1 MTTLYRTILV
11 AGLLATASLA
21 DMDSQRMQ
29 RDIRI
34 MEGVLGNENLY
45 YDVPNGADFHAR
57 GLYLDGYGV
66 FFVAS
71 GPSPGAERW
80 DKSLSK
86 GELLAAV
93 RDLLAEFLGDYAGTI
108 GQIDQDDRITVCYQ
122 PKWPP
127 RPAIADTVSFDLFK
141 QVEAIP
147 ELRGSRFDFKELVV
161 AVAVPDS
168 LKKFHFSIDDEQI
181 PTIAKAREYHFSI
194 DDEQIATIAKARE
207 YLQKSLE
214 KLVAMGQIDKSLA
227 EAVGEADS
235 PVKVYVRF
243 YNKHSAAIA
252 ATVKKSAID
261 AFREGRIDS
270 ATFRQ
275 RIAFAEYKDLR
286 KIDIMAGILDQ
297 AFRHDSYPP
306 WSRIQRT
313 LGMYQPDVGAL
324 FFMSDPLRVAN
335 LCPAPP
341 SKPTSSKPS
350 PTTARP
356 STKSRPMST
365 SSSNI
370 ALVGRLIFCRVMN
383 PKSSN
388 IIQIRLTFC
397 RSLNPP
403 LTPTPVATW
412 TSMLLAKRRCGKH
425 GKYGKHMSLPNTP
438 KTYLPISIRL
448 YGQQRGYRGYRP
460 RGFAPP
466 VGS

>member
-21 DMDSQRMQ
+21 DMDPRRMQ

-71 GPSPGAERW
+71 GPSPGVERW

-108 GQIDQDDRITVCYQ
+108 GQLDPDDRITVCYQ

-127 RPAIADTVSFDLFK
+127 RPTVADTVSFDLSK

-168 LKKFHFSIDDEQI
+168 LNAKFHFSIDDEQI
-181 PTIAKAREYHFSI
+181 PTIAKAREY
-194 DDEQIATIAKARE
+194 
-207 YLQKSLE
+207 LQEALE
-214 KLVAMGQIDKSLA
+214 KLVAGGQIDKSLA

-297 AFRHDSYPP
+297 VFRHDSYPP

-324 FFMSDPLRVAN
+324 FFMSDPMRVAN
-335 LCPAPP
+335 PLPRATV
-341 SKPTSSKPS
+341 KANIVEAVADYGATLHQVQADEHVIVEYRS
-350 PTTARP
+350 PFSAR
-356 STKSRPMST
+356 S
-365 SSSNI
+365 
-370 ALVGRLIFCRVMN
+370 ALLKV
-383 PKSSN
+383 PKSA
-388 IIQIRLTFC
+388 IDAYAHGDL
-397 RSLNPP
+397 SLDAFRKKAVWE
-403 LTPTPVATW
+403 T
-412 TSMLLAKRRCGKH
+412 
-425 GKYGKHMSLPNTP
+425 
-438 KTYLPISIRL
+438 
-448 YGQQRGYRGYRP
+448 Q
-460 RGFAPP
+460 
-466 VGS
+466 

>member
-1 MTTLYRTILV
+1 MTTLYRAILV
-11 AGLLATASLA
+11 ASFMATASLA
-21 DMDSQRMQ
+21 DIDSQRMQ

-45 YDVPNGADFHAR
+45 YDVPNGADFRAR
-57 GLYLDGYGV
+57 GLYLDDYGV

-71 GPSPGAERW
+71 GPSPGVERW
-80 DKSLSK
+80 DKSLSQ

-108 GQIDQDDRITVCYQ
+108 GQLDQDDRITVCYQ

-127 RPAIADTVSFDLFK
+127 RPAVADTVSFDLSK

-168 LKKFHFSIDDEQI
+168 LNAKFHFSIDDEQI
-181 PTIAKAREYHFSI
+181 PTIAKAREY
-194 DDEQIATIAKARE
+194 
-207 YLQKSLE
+207 LQESLE
-214 KLVAMGQIDKSLA
+214 KLVAGGQIDKSLA

-235 PVKVYVRF
+235 PVKVYVRC

-297 AFRHDSYPP
+297 VFRHDSYPP

-324 FFMSDPLRVAN
+324 FFLSDPMRVAN
-335 LCPAPP
+335 PLPRATV
-341 SKPTSSKPS
+341 KANIVEAVADYGATLRQVQADEHVIVEYRS
-350 PTTARP
+350 PFSAR
-356 STKSRPMST
+356 S
-365 SSSNI
+365 
-370 ALVGRLIFCRVMN
+370 ALLKV
-383 PKSSN
+383 PKSA
-388 IIQIRLTFC
+388 ID
-397 RSLNPP
+397 
-403 LTPTPVATW
+403 AYD
-412 TSMLLAKRRCGKH
+412 H
-425 GKYGKHMSLPNTP
+425 GDWGLDAFRKKAVWET
-438 KTYLPISIRL
+438 
-448 YGQQRGYRGYRP
+448 Q
-460 RGFAPP
+460 
-466 VGS
+466 